1 MSLQKRIWDL
11 IVLGIFVFAA
21 AFATAPWFAFRA
33 LKAAAQ
39 YEDVQAINELVDF
52 PSVRRSL
59 TGQLQEDAPATAAEP
74 PSIWRDPLGAMRRA
88 IEPIAPPEPKVDRYL
103 TVAGLWALTR
113 GYAPGAAPAGPAR
126 PETTTGKVKATI
138 QGPYPTIVYWDPN
151 RVRVGMKRPG
161 DPRRVTV
168 FTFQRRALFT
178 WKLVHI
184 RLPRDDRQAASRAV
198 TEASS

>member
-21 AFATAPWFAFRA
+21 AFASAPWFAFRA

-39 YEDVQAINELVDF
+39 YEDVQAIGELVDF
-52 PSVRRSL
+52 PAVRRSL
-59 TGQLQEDAPATAAEP
+59 TGQLNEAQPVAAAEP

-103 TVAGLWALTR
+103 TIAGISALTR

-126 PETTTGKVKATI
+126 PETVGGKVKAVVS
-138 QGPYPTIVYWDPN
+138 GPYPTIAYWDPN
-151 RVRVGMKRPG
+151 RVRVAMKRPG
-161 DPRRVTV
+161 DARRVTV
-168 FTFQRRALFT
+168 FTFQRRELFT

-184 RLPRDDRQAASRAV
+184 KLPREER
-198 TEASS
+198 

>member
-21 AFATAPWFAFRA
+21 TFASAPWFAFRA

-39 YEDVQAINELVDF
+39 YEDVQAISELVDF
-52 PSVRRSL
+52 PAVRRSL
-59 TGQLQEDAPATAAEP
+59 TGQLVEAAPVAPAEP

-103 TVAGLWALTR
+103 TIAGISALTR

-126 PETTTGKVKATI
+126 PETLTGKLKAVVS
-138 QGPYPTIVYWDPN
+138 GPYPTIAYWDPN
-151 RVRVGMKRPG
+151 RVRVAMKRPG
-161 DPRRVTV
+161 DARRVTV
-168 FTFQRRALFT
+168 FTFQRRELFT

-184 RLPRDDRQAASRAV
+184 RLPREER
-198 TEASS
+198 